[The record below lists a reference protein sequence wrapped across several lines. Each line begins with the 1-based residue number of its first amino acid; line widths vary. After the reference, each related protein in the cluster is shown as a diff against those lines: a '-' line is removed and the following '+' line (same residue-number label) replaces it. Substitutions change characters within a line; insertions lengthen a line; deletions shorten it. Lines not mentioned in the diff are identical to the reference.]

1 MMTNILALPDQ
12 RPDPLSGLFA
22 SYIRTLRAENKSPR
36 TIGTYTEAMTRL
48 VRFATSQDWPSA
60 DPAEATREQIRTLIT
75 NLVETRSASTASTTF
90 GALTSFFKWCI
101 NEGEMASSP
110 MAGMKMP
117 KIPDVPVPVVSP
129 EDLKRLLATCKT
141 AKAGATWHELFT
153 DRRDYA
159 LLMVLI
165 DAGLRR
171 AEVAGLTVDAVDLDD
186 GTLKVIGKG
195 SKVRSA
201 YIGAATIGALD
212 RYLRLRDKHP
222 AHRLQ
227 NLWIGSKGAVTSN
240 GVYQFLNART
250 EQAGLAHIH
259 PHQLRHT
266 WAHQFL
272 MAEGEEGDLM
282 AAAGWSSPA
291 MLRRYGASGRNVRAQ
306 QAHRKLSLGD
316 RLI

>member
-75 NLVETRSASTASTTF
+75 HLVETRSAGTASTTF
-90 GALTSFFKWCI
+90 RALTSFYKWCV
-101 NEGEMASSP
+101 NEEEMATSP
-110 MAGMKMP
+110 MAGMHVP
-117 KIPDVPVPVVSP
+117 KIADVPVPVVSP
-129 EDLKRLLATCKT
+129 EDLRRLLATCKT
-141 AKAGATWHELFT
+141 TKAGATYHDLFT

-171 AEVAGLTVDAVDLDD
+171 AEVAGMTVDSVDLDE
-186 GTLKVIGKG
+186 GRLTVLGKG
-195 SKVRSA
+195 NKVRSA
-201 YIGAATIGALD
+201 YIGAATISAID

-222 AHRLQ
+222 AHRLP
-227 NLWIGSKGAVTSN
+227 NLWVGNKGAVT
-240 GVYQFLNART
+240 GTGIYIFLTQRT
-250 EQAGLAHIH
+250 VQAGLPHIH

-272 MAEGEEGDLM
+272 LAEGEEGDLM

-306 QAHRKLSLGD
+306 KAHRKLSLGD
-316 RLI
+316 RL